1 MNKIKI
7 VRNQIIPFDND
18 DVIVCDNTISFS
30 NNGNY
35 LIEFI
40 ESDNVNIE
48 ININD
53 NLCINLFEYSC
64 LEDVTLKQTYNLGKK
79 SL

>member
-1 MNKIKI
+1 MNKIKV

-18 DVIVCDNTISFS
+18 DVIICDNTISFS

-40 ESDNVNIE
+40 ESDV
-48 ININD
+48 
-53 NLCINLFEYSC
+53 
-64 LEDVTLKQTYNLGKK
+64 K
-79 SL
+79 